1 MSNLMRIKSKA
12 HSLVNY
18 AFYGIFFVSGFIL
31 GKLGSLD
38 VIKEYLRKYFE
49 SRF

>member
-18 AFYGIFFVSGFIL
+18 AFYGVFFVSGFIL
-31 GKLGSLD
+31 GKIHTTNHIAD
-38 VIKEYLRKYFE
+38 IFNNFIRK
-49 SRF
+49 